1 MNKKT
6 YLSTAATIF
15 LIVATLHLLRVIY
28 KLEVVVGGWVVPQ
41 WLSVLAVVFI
51 GYMSYQA
58 FENLKNKLWKQ

>member
-15 LIVATLHLLRVIY
+15 LIVSTLHLLRVIY
-28 KLEVVVGGWVVPQ
+28 KWEAIVGGWVVPQ

-51 GYMSYQA
+51 GYMSYQG
-58 FENLKNKLWKQ
+58 FKLRK

>member
-28 KLEVVVGGWVVPQ
+28 KWEAVIGGWVVPQ
-41 WLSVLAVVFI
+41 WLSIVAVVII
-51 GYMSYQA
+51 GYMSYQG
-58 FENLKNKLWKQ
+58 FKLKK